1 MPNINCTEF
10 NELLAQAIE
19 SRRSAD
25 MAVLR
30 EHALACAGC
39 QAAWLDALL
48 LDRAVARWRKAV
60 PAVDL
65 ADRVLFRLSIEREG
79 ALVAASTRGT
89 GRTSEATSPV
99 TNAAPPRK
107 RIAAVRR
114 GGWAALAAACVAL
127 IAIVIGGLG
136 RSKAP
141 VGQVAAL
148 SHATSPASVEQKP
161 LAHPT
166 NPNRQKLDRPPVA
179 QPPVVEPLVAD
190 TRVDSLVTGAGF
202 AYLNLASQAAG
213 AVTAAAVLVPAP
225 TSNPAART
233 AADKDGRW
241 VDEVG
246 REFAPVTRNLSDAF
260 EFLLQAMPADK
271 TPAT

>member
-19 SRRSAD
+19 SRRPAD
-25 MAVLR
+25 AAVLR
-30 EHALACAGC
+30 EHALACASC

-79 ALVAASTRGT
+79 GLAAASASERR
-89 GRTSEATSPV
+89 RTSEAAIPV
-99 TNAAPPRK
+99 TAAAPHK
-107 RIAAVRR
+107 RIVAVRR

-127 IAIVIGGLG
+127 IAILVGGLS

-141 VGQVAAL
+141 VGSVAV
-148 SHATSPASVEQKP
+148 SGDATSRAHGERKP
-161 LAHPT
+161 IARPT
-166 NPNRQKLDRPPVA
+166 NPNQQKLARPLVA
-179 QPPVVEPLVAD
+179 QPPVVDPLVAD

-225 TSNPAART
+225 APNPAARA